1 MSNITS
7 GIILDCTSLFGELN
21 TSLDNLITDLAP
33 GTGKYSDIM
42 TGKSNDLELD
52 SELKSDLSSITFKVQ
67 RLVYALVDYKVRGL
81 VYIKPQAVTYINSV
95 RKGERMLAISEI
107 ESLDKCAL
115 LVYRVI
121 EKLDTIDTNNQ
132 LGNTLL
138 LALDL
143 ANYTRTRH

>member
-1 MSNITS
+1 MSTITS
-7 GIILDCTSLFGELN
+7 GVILDCTSLFGELN
-21 TSLDNLITDLAP
+21 TSLDNLIAELTP
-33 GTGKYSDIM
+33 STGKYSDIM
-42 TGKSNDLELD
+42 LGKSNDLELD

-81 VYIKPQAVTYINSV
+81 VYIKPLAVTYINSV